1 MRGGETSSRH
11 TASGSESGKRTP
23 ESVEDLLAMGYSQEQ
38 IDDWDAEGLDPLEEY
53 KNASPVGDFDAEYHF
68 RAHEENGMEDYSDE
82 ESEHAQENKD
92 QPSVKEKRINSIDSL
107 LDMGYSRDQIDDWI
121 SEGLDP
127 LDEYRNYSPAGGGD
141 DEYHFRAHE
150 QNGMEQNGDDSDE
163 PEQNDTKNDAK
174 NTPEQNNTK
183 HTPEASSEDDSSKDF
198 LSNRFG
204 KEVLRVALV
213 NQDADLES
221 IARYRGENKLGE
233 ALNEHKGIRKVLDHI
248 WKGGFMRSYYRQKYI
263 QQAREEIKQTGSL
276 MTEYDEKERRQY
288 NGAVCDLFIDEVA
301 NIDTEHG
308 DKRESLKNTNPELLK
323 DISDL
328 VKRYARGDI
337 DNTEAANRE
346 FAELLKNAKQ
356 EGFDDKNFFISN
368 IDSVVIEARQRY
380 EDMITI
386 AQATCSRIDHEEALN
401 SVMNGFD
408 LVYGNNQMERR
419 TPSYNR
425 VDRVV
430 EKLKSTKVGCMV
442 PTGTLALAAGA
453 AASITEF
460 MGKRAIGAAF
470 VGAFGV
476 SGAISAG
483 LQASTTFEQER
494 ARAFYDER
502 YSREVDPND
511 KEREK
516 MMKTVYEH
524 HNAYDEAMNLDK
536 LRKEAAKI
544 IEDGGD
550 VSAKAQEIL
559 QAVARCTT
567 YLRMDKEGN
576 SLLKYSSEMNA
587 PEEQL
592 MLLQQITRS
601 KTWLSD
607 ENGGNIENL
616 EDQLENASDLMQ
628 NVRDE
633 IEKDLGDVDKLARRQ
648 KVAKIM
654 RKSGKSLLVG
664 AAFGF
669 ATQEIGAL
677 MNPDV
682 QGIFEKDD
690 GYATSLTA
698 GRKLANWIRGDT
710 TARHDD
716 LLAHINITG
725 ENSSNLV
732 NGQNSNMEFVKANDG
747 TYTLFRDGKEVA
759 KGIDWNAQTGK
770 LTPES
775 LKLLHA
781 QGVDVSRTQDLDF
794 HYVTQVEGTKMDQI
808 SLSDYYKQFG
818 DEATKVRRSFW
829 YDNDTSVFDHNELAC
844 HDYVDPVTGARG
856 FITRMTDSG
865 SWHGDSAARFSELA
879 KNGEIRLF
887 ISPTWDTQSEPF
899 EVVGKLVGDNQLAF
913 VPEEGS
919 ICAQMFTENGFI
931 GRLGEVA
938 QVLGT
943 GDNGETL
950 IAPLATATGS
960 DFEGLIDTIVPTI
973 EDVPTDGTVP
983 EYLFSITDPELPWR
997 MPMIFPFMSDGA
1009 MKNSRRAEYVKHPRV
1024 RERLSSLY
1032 YSYNNPTEER
1042 PELGPDGRSVVKGEI
1057 SPRITERKQLHLG
1070 QEVSDYRERMRKAG
1084 ESEYMDFIDKQIE
1097 RSRELSNMDD
1107 SVKMVIMLPVWA
1119 HEDSDKV
1126 YDAMSLYA
1134 QQKGVDLSSFM
1145 ILIDVND
1152 GLKPTDEHITD
1163 DEANNAGFLT
1173 DEERA
1178 FYGTRRPTKR
1188 ELVERR
1194 MQRTFAEVDRARAD
1208 FPGLKIATVSHAG
1221 RKGGVVD
1228 ASRVMADSV
1237 MLAIDKAVKE
1247 GHMSADND
1255 ILMVRND
1262 VDVKHIDSHYIEGYQ
1277 EAARKNPKTPIFT
1290 GTTWFNTNH
1299 QRRVPGLGAVTTI
1312 ERMSNLFGALDGRI
1326 HTAGGNFGYRASH
1339 FAAINGYGFAAN
1351 GDLLVS
1357 GAGADDLRAGQ
1368 RLADAFDASYWERM
1382 YNSGNP
1388 ADGDLMD
1395 PQTRMLV
1402 RVGKANAD
1410 TDNLRYLKFYADA
1423 GGGVT
1428 NDAYRPDGGR
1438 PESVLA
1444 GGYDSDASRGSW
1456 TEWKDFHEDIWDE
1469 SDGERNKYGFYSN
1482 RQLFNATVE
1491 QVEEEFTD
1499 YISCNP
1505 SKTGRESCMRIINW
1519 YLMSSNNGLYTVTE
1533 EEDTTRRYGDGKRYA
1548 FHFTEAGREQ
1558 LRKAMVRRVVGDGTG
1573 NQDMNGHQRAI
1584 RSGDWVRRASDTAN
1598 NAVY

>member
-1 MRGGETSSRH
+1 MRDGETSGSH
-11 TASGSESGKRTP
+11 TTSGSESDKRTP

-38 IDDWDAEGLDPLEEY
+38 IDDWVAEGLDPLEEY
-53 KNASPVGDFDAEYHF
+53 KNASPMGDIKK
-68 RAHEENGMEDYSDE
+68 RAN
-82 ESEHAQENKD
+82 
-92 QPSVKEKRINSIDSL
+92 SVDSL
-107 LDMGYSRDQIDDWI
+107 LDMGYSSNQINNWT
-121 SEGLDP
+121 SEG
-127 LDEYRNYSPAGGGD
+127 
-141 DEYHFRAHE
+141 
-150 QNGMEQNGDDSDE
+150 SD
-163 PEQNDTKNDAK
+163 
-174 NTPEQNNTK
+174 TPED
-183 HTPEASSEDDSSKDF
+183 SSEDDPSRDF
-198 LSNRFG
+198 LSNQFG

-233 ALNEHKGIRKVLDHI
+233 ALNEHKGVRKVLDHI

-263 QQAREEIKQTGSL
+263 QQAREEIQQTGSL
-276 MTEYDEKERRQY
+276 MTEYNEKERRQY

-308 DKRESLKNTNPELLK
+308 DKRESLKSTNPELLK

-356 EGFDDKNFFISN
+356 EGFDDKNFYISN

-430 EKLKSTKVGCMV
+430 EKLKSSKVGCMV
-442 PTGTLALAAGA
+442 PTGTLALAAGV
-453 AASITEF
+453 AASVTEF
-460 MGKRAIGAAF
+460 VGKRAIGAAF

-516 MMKTVYEH
+516 MKKIVYEH
-524 HNAYDEAMNLDK
+524 HNAYDEAMNLDE

-592 MLLQQITRS
+592 MLLRQITRS
-601 KTWLSD
+601 KMWLSD

-616 EDQLENASDLMQ
+616 QDQLDSASDLMQ
-628 NVRDE
+628 DVRDE
-633 IEKDLGDVDKLARRQ
+633 IEKDLGDVDKLAKRQ

-677 MNPDV
+677 MDPDV

-710 TARHDD
+710 SARHDD
-716 LLAHINITG
+716 LLAHIDITG

-732 NGQNSNMEFVKANDG
+732 NGQDSNMEFVKADDG

-759 KGIDWNAQTGK
+759 KGIDWNAQTGE

-775 LKLLHA
+775 LQLLHD
-781 QGVDVSRTQDLDF
+781 QGVDVSHTQDLDF
-794 HYVTQVEGTKMDQI
+794 HYVTQVEGTKTDQI
-808 SLSDYYKQFG
+808 SLSDYYEQFG
-818 DEATKVRRSFW
+818 DEATKVKRAFW

-844 HDYVDPVTGARG
+844 YDYVDPVTGARG
-856 FITRMTDSG
+856 FVTNMTDSG
-865 SWHGDSAARFSELA
+865 SWHGDTAAKFSELA

-899 EVVGKLVGDNQLAF
+899 EVVGKIVGDNQLAF
-913 VPEEGS
+913 VPEQGS
-919 ICAQMFTENGFI
+919 VCAQMFTEDGFI

-960 DFEGLIDTIVPTI
+960 DFEGLIDTIVPTV

-1009 MKNSRRAEYVKHPRV
+1009 MKNSRRAKYVKRPRTRV
-1024 RERLSSLY
+1024 RSSSAY
-1032 YSYNNPTEER
+1032 YSYNNPAYSYNNLSEGGSET
-1042 PELGPDGRSVVKGEI
+1042 GYDGRSVVKGEI

-1070 QEVSDYRERMRKAG
+1070 QEVSDYRERMRNAG
-1084 ESEYMDFIDKQIE
+1084 ESEHIDFIDKQIGQ
-1097 RSRELSNMDD
+1097 SRELSNMDD
-1107 SVKMVIMLPVWA
+1107 SVKTVIMLPVWA
-1119 HEDSDKV
+1119 REDSDKV
-1126 YDAMSLYA
+1126 YDALSLYA
-1134 QQKGVDLSSFM
+1134 QQQGVDLGSFM
-1145 ILIDVND
+1145 IVIDVND
-1152 GLKPTDEHITD
+1152 GLKPTDEYVTD
-1163 DEANNAGFLT
+1163 NEANDARFLT

-1178 FYGTRRPTKR
+1178 FYGARRPTKR

-1194 MQRTFAEVDRARAD
+1194 MQRTFAEINRARAD
-1208 FPGLKIATVSHAG
+1208 FPGLKIATVSHTG

-1247 GHMSADND
+1247 GRMSADND

-1351 GDLLVS
+1351 GDLLES
-1357 GAGADDLRAGQ
+1357 GAGADDLCAGQ
-1368 RLADAFDASYWERM
+1368 RLADAFDASYRERM

-1410 TDNLRYLKFYADA
+1410 TDNLRYLKFYADE

-1428 NDAYRPDGGR
+1428 NDAYRRDKNR

-1456 TEWKDFHEDIWDE
+1456 TEWKDFREDIWDE
-1469 SDGERNKYGFYSN
+1469 SDGERNQYGFYSN

-1499 YISCNP
+1499 YLTYSP
-1505 SKTGRESCMRIINW
+1505 GESSLRIINW
-1519 YLMSSNNGLYTVTE
+1519 YLMSPNNGLYTITE
-1533 EEDTTRRYGDGKRYA
+1533 EEDTTRRYGDGKRYV
-1548 FHFTEAGREQ
+1548 FRFTEAGRKQ
-1558 LRKAMVRRVVGDGTG
+1558 LKKAMVRRIVGDGTG

-1598 NAVY
+1598 NAIY